1 MIYWLIAGIMALSA
15 IIAGD
20 DYFCDG
26 KVDGNRGGGSYDCE
40 NNVVEG
46 GGRSW

>member
-1 MIYWLIAGIMALSA
+1 MYWIIVALMALSA

-26 KVDGNRGGGSYDCE
+26 EVNGDRSGGSYSCNDGSP
-40 NNVVEG
+40 V
-46 GGRSW
+46 R